1 MPSAVAKGQYWKTR
15 TKQFL
20 ERAGYQVAFLERM
33 LWIVGPHGR
42 IPVKRDQF
50 ASDLLAV
57 NRDEIVFVQV
67 KGGVSRR
74 SQLAAARTEFGKF
87 AFPVGTKQWI
97 VCWAPRAR
105 RPEVIVVSEGPCGS
119 FERRLAPAPRRR
131 LAALPLFEQ
140 RTHERPIASAI
151 ERP

>member
-15 TKQFL
+15 TKRFL
-20 ERAGYQVAFLERM
+20 ERAGYQVAFLERV
-33 LWIVGPHGR
+33 LWIQGPAGR

-57 NRDEIVFVQV
+57 NRDEVVFVQV
-67 KGGVSRR
+67 KGGLTWR
-74 SQLAAARTEFGKF
+74 SQLAAARSAFTRF

-105 RPEVIVVSEGPCGS
+105 RPEVIVVSQGPCGS

-131 LAALPLFEQ
+131 RAALPLFATEA
-140 RTHERPIASAI
+140 R
-151 ERP
+151 